1 MTVKRSKISIDVISS
16 SDDRTV
22 DHALNRSQDAVLALA
37 RLLGHQI
44 AREQFERSRNQVPR
58 ADGPGD
64 PM

>member
-1 MTVKRSKISIDVISS
+1 MTAKRGKISIEVVGP
-16 SDDRTV
+16 SDDRTL
-22 DHALNRSQDAVLALA
+22 DRALNRSQDAVLALA
-37 RLLGHQI
+37 RLLGRQI